1 MHITSQQIP
10 KLPWCETP
18 LQAESSVIR
27 TRLTDINRKGFL
39 TINSQPCVNGVSSDH
54 SVFGWGGAGGRVYQ
68 KAYVEF
74 FTSPANLRRVLETC
88 SDRLHL
94 DYYAVD
100 AKGQSYSRGSRGTT
114 ALTWGVFPNKE
125 VSCIHHISYCMQP
138 MLFYTSNSLSISMI
152 TAYCA

>member
-125 VSCIHHISYCMQP
+125 VSYTITKYYYYCRCC
-138 MLFYTSNSLSISMI
+138 YI
-152 TAYCA
+152 

>member
-1 MHITSQQIP
+1 
-10 KLPWCETP
+10 
-18 LQAESSVIR
+18 
-27 TRLTDINRKGFL
+27 
-39 TINSQPCVNGVSSDH
+39 
-54 SVFGWGGAGGRVYQ
+54 VFGWGGAGGRVYQ

-125 VSCIHHISYCMQP
+125 VRYTYYCMLLLLLILLCTEQYLTECSP
-138 MLFYTSNSLSISMI
+138 VYEQGVRCSIV
-152 TAYCA
+152 C